1 MNVRM
6 LLFEKN
12 ISIKTVAKKCGKS
25 DYWMGKKISSE
36 QLNLKEIKIILELL
50 DMKFED
56 VF

>member
-1 MNVRM
+1 M